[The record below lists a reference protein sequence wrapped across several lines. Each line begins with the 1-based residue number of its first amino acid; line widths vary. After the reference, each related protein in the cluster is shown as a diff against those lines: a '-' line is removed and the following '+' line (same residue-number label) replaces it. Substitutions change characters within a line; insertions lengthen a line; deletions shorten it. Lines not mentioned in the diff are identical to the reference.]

1 MERVRVLSTKKLQP
15 NQRQFLL
22 NAGFGVIE
30 ADFIQ
35 VRHKS
40 FLPNDIKPNLIF
52 TSQSAV
58 YSFLQ
63 NGDASGWKHHPV
75 FCVGNKTKEAI
86 EKAGFSVAAF
96 AEYAEDLATKIIAGY
111 EAEQFTFFS
120 GNLRRDTLPKALS
133 DAGIILNEIQ
143 VYETVLTPV
152 KVINKVDAVLFFSP
166 SGVESYL
173 KANDLGEIYCF
184 CIGTTTAE
192 ALEGK
197 TNNIVIAHKPG
208 VENVIV
214 KCINY
219 YKDHPA
225 KL

>member
-1 MERVRVLSTKKLQP
+1 MEGVRVLSTKKLQP

-35 VRHKS
+35 VMHKS
-40 FLPNDIKPNLIF
+40 FLPNDIKQNLIF
-52 TSQSAV
+52 TSQNAV

-63 NGDASGWKHHPV
+63 NGDAAGLKHHLV
-75 FCVGNKTKEAI
+75 FCVGSKTKEAI

-96 AEYAEDLATKIIAGY
+96 AEYAKDLATNIITGY

-120 GNLRRDTLPKALS
+120 GNLRRDTLPKALG

-152 KVINKVDAVLFFSP
+152 KVNNEVDAVLFFSP

-173 KANDLGEIYCF
+173 KANELREKNCF

-192 ALEGK
+192 ALHGK

-219 YKDHPA
+219 YKDTPA